1 MLQRM
6 IVELTIQQR
15 YVLTLALLL
24 FESLLFQ
31 VNRLYGNSIDVSP
44 LFVVPVV
51 IAGFYLSTACCVA
64 FALIS
69 SVTQIFT
76 HRDAIN
82 AIWRNPINLALNF
95 ALAACG
101 YFSIVLLMT
110 LAKFIFEKMK
120 GDIQSLLVESATL
133 RTQNEILKKVSAL
146 RKKKEDEDQ
155 GG

>member
-6 IVELTIQQR
+6 IIELSIPQR
-15 YVLTLALLL
+15 YVLALALLL

-31 VNRLYGNSIDVSP
+31 INRLYGNSIDVSP

-51 IAGFYLSTACCVA
+51 IAGFYLSAAYCVA
-64 FALIS
+64 FAPMS
-69 SVTQIFT
+69 SVTQILT
-76 HRDAIN
+76 HRDAMN
-82 AIWRNPINLALNF
+82 AHPINLALDF
-95 ALAACG
+95 SLAACG
-101 YFSIVLLMT
+101 YFSIVLLIA
-110 LAKFIFEKMK
+110 LVKFIFERMK

-133 RTQNEILKKVSAL
+133 RTQNEILKTVSAL

>member
-1 MLQRM
+1 M
-6 IVELTIQQR
+6 IVELTIPQR

-24 FESLLFQ
+24 FECLLFQ

-51 IAGFYLSTACCVA
+51 ISGFYLSTAYCVA

-69 SVTQIFT
+69 SVTQILT
-76 HRDAIN
+76 HRDAMN
-82 AIWRNPINLALNF
+82 AHPINLALNF
-95 ALAACG
+95 SLAACG
-101 YFSIVLLMT
+101 YFSIALLMA
-110 LAKFIFEKMK
+110 LVKFIFEKMK
-120 GDIQSLLVESATL
+120 DDIQSLLVESATL
-133 RTQNEILKKVSAL
+133 RTQNEILKTVSAL

>member
-1 MLQRM
+1 M
-6 IVELTIQQR
+6 IIELSIPQR
-15 YVLTLALLL
+15 YVLALALLL
-24 FESLLFQ
+24 LESLLFQ
-31 VNRLYGNSIDVSP
+31 INRLYGNSIDVSP

-51 IAGFYLSTACCVA
+51 IAGFYLSTAYCVA

-69 SVTQIFT
+69 GVTQILM

-82 AIWRNPINLALNF
+82 AIWRNPINLAFNF
-95 ALAACG
+95 ALAICG

-110 LAKFIFEKMK
+110 LVKFIFDKMK
-120 GDIQSLLVESATL
+120 SDIQSLLVESATL
-133 RTQNEILKKVSAL
+133 RTQNEILKTVSAL